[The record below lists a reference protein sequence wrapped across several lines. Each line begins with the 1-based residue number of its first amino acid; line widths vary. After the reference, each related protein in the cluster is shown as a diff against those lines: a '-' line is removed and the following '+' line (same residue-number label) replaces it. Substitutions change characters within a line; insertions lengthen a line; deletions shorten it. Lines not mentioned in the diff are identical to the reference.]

1 MTNEEAIELLESRM
15 ALDKDLL
22 RGDTESEYA
31 KFVLEQNEA
40 IQVALDALKAMNCN
54 GEADKKDWNLMF
66 RAHRLILS
74 IHASSRSKGK

>member
-1 MTNEEAIELLESRM
+1 MTNEEAIELLESRI

-22 RGDTESEYA
+22 QGDTEREYA

-54 GEADKKDWNLMF
+54 GEADEKKTG
-66 RAHRLILS
+66 I
-74 IHASSRSKGK
+74 

>member
-1 MTNEEAIELLESRM
+1 MTNEKAIELLESRI
-15 ALDKDLL
+15 AFDKDLL

-54 GEADKKDWNLMF
+54 GEADEKKTG
-66 RAHRLILS
+66 I
-74 IHASSRSKGK
+74 